1 MKILALPSLVAFF
14 IALLLL
20 LEHVYGA
27 ENSSE
32 EEEDDESNED
42 VDNDEQVAA
51 AAAKKKKEAEDAAA
65 AAAKQPPLVPYQP
78 YLEDPW
84 YFYKWPGFGQAEG
97 VVARWPW
104 WPQAVPVEGQ
114 KNAVQDD
121 ENNSDEEQ
129 DDEDDEVQDDAI
141 LTHFEGD
148 LNLRKLDFI
157 DTGFK
162 NSVHQMNIK
171 KFLIISTLW
180 EFILKFWKTNLYE
193 FLKPGNFLSV
203 SHGFGSLLRVSGSGS
218 GSASDTKFK
227 NPKLSGSGS
236 GPKIVMSEFRVRV
249 GFGYGLRTRNPNQ
262 TFLDRYHKKILE
274 KLLNYMC
281 FSGCNT
287 EVIRVR
293 VPANGYGFFGF
304 GLASGFGPVV
314 PGSEPRN
321 DYECVDFDTFGDSSL
336 SPAFNFGDHGHGHGH
351 GDDDHHP
358 HHRKTYKQKPTAV
371 HSVGWGPAVGK
382 ATWYGVLNAKVNSR
396 SDLEDDDDNDS
407 EEGPRLPL
415 TRFSPKMRYSPRSE
429 DQNYR
434 PVWVKSYGSRP

>member
-129 DDEDDEVQDDAI
+129 DDEDDEVQDDA
-141 LTHFEGD
+141 
-148 LNLRKLDFI
+148 
-157 DTGFK
+157 
-162 NSVHQMNIK
+162 
-171 KFLIISTLW
+171 
-180 EFILKFWKTNLYE
+180 
-193 FLKPGNFLSV
+193 
-203 SHGFGSLLRVSGSGS
+203 
-218 GSASDTKFK
+218 
-227 NPKLSGSGS
+227 
-236 GPKIVMSEFRVRV
+236 
-249 GFGYGLRTRNPNQ
+249 
-262 TFLDRYHKKILE
+262 
-274 KLLNYMC
+274 
-281 FSGCNT
+281 
-287 EVIRVR
+287 
-293 VPANGYGFFGF
+293 
-304 GLASGFGPVV
+304 
-314 PGSEPRN
+314 
-321 DYECVDFDTFGDSSL
+321 
-336 SPAFNFGDHGHGHGH
+336 GDHGHGHGH